1 MKEKTYTDNVKTH
14 SKDRTSSVSI
24 ASLPTIL
31 IVLIT
36 LAAGLGLG
44 YLLFGGQAGGG
55 KDGSRDGK
63 SSVSTS
69 VSTSGST
76 DDASS
81 ETTYTCS
88 MHPQI
93 RQPEPGIC
101 PICEMD
107 LIPVSRNGTSSVS
120 TSDPLVF
127 TMTREAARLA
137 NIQTT
142 QLGATGSE
150 RTEVPVSGRLAAD
163 ERRLAS
169 QTTHIPGR
177 IEALYVTFTG
187 EQVREGQRLATIYSP
202 ELITAQQ
209 ELLQAISY
217 QGPDSELAQAA
228 RQKLTYWKLPAEWI
242 DEVIAEGEVRETID
256 IRAERSGVVADRKV
270 AVGDYVQRGGVLFTL
285 VDLSGLWVLLD
296 VYEEDL
302 AKINVG
308 DRVRFTTSAVPGQ
321 FFTARLSFIDPL
333 IDPQT
338 RTATARAEIRN
349 SSNRLKPDMLLRGT
363 IIGDQPASGE
373 QLVVPASAV
382 LWTGKRSVVYTRE
395 TGTSVPSFRFRE
407 IILGERVGNGYLVED
422 GLNPGEEVVTNGAFV
437 IDAAAQLNNQA
448 SMMNREVVLEGQE
461 VDDSAPDFRTVTDGA
476 FREGVGRLVTD
487 YIALK
492 DAFVATD
499 APQAADAAKTM
510 QNQLGR
516 IPADLL
522 TGEAYDFWQQQKG
535 ALASHLQQI
544 TASSEVGKQRQQ
556 FEFVSNLMIDL
567 VRAFGSQEKPVYV
580 QHCPMAF
587 NDRGADWLAY
597 EDQILNPYFG
607 DQMLRCGVVQDSIK

>member
-1 MKEKTYTDNVKTH
+1 MKQQHTDHVKTQNI
-14 SKDRTSSVSI
+14 TSQHI
-24 ASLPTIL
+24 IL
-31 IVLIT
+31 IALIT

-44 YLLFGGQAGGG
+44 YLLFGGKAGAE
-55 KDGSRDGK
+55 
-63 SSVSTS
+63 T
-69 VSTSGST
+69 
-76 DDASS
+76 ASNQPHEHS
-81 ETTYTCS
+81 ETMNADGETVYTCS

-93 RQPEPGIC
+93 RQPEPGVC

-107 LIPVSRNGTSSVS
+107 LIPVSENAS
-120 TSDPLVF
+120 SDPLVF
-127 TMTREAARLA
+127 TMTKEAARLS

-142 QLGATGSE
+142 KLGDTGSE
-150 RTEVPVSGRLAAD
+150 RVEVPVSGRLAAD

-177 IEALYVTFTG
+177 IEALYVSFTG
-187 EQVREGQRLATIYSP
+187 EEVREGQRLATIYSP

-209 ELLQAISY
+209 ELLQAISF
-217 QGPDSELAQAA
+217 QGADSELAGAA
-228 RQKLTYWKLPAEWI
+228 RRKLEYWKLPAEWI
-242 DEVIAEGEVRETID
+242 DEVIAAGEVRETID
-256 IRAERSGVVADRKV
+256 IVADQAGVVADRKV
-270 AVGDYVQRGGVLFTL
+270 AVGDYVQRGGVLFNL
-285 VDLSGLWVLLD
+285 VDLSRLWVLLD
-296 VYEEDL
+296 VYEDDL
-302 AKINVG
+302 AKVNVG
-308 DRVRFTTSAVPGQ
+308 DRVRFSTSAIPGQ
-321 FFTARLSFIDPL
+321 FFTTRISFIDPL
-333 IDPQT
+333 IDPKT

-349 SSNRLKPDMLLRGT
+349 RGSRLKPDMLLKGT
-363 IIGDQPASGE
+363 IIGDKPAEGE
-373 QLVVPASAV
+373 QLIVPASAV

-395 TGTSVPSFRFRE
+395 AGTSVPSFRFRE

-422 GLNPGEEVVTNGAFV
+422 GLNAGEEVVTNGAFV

-461 VDDSAPDFRTVTDGA
+461 AREDAPDFREVTDGA
-476 FREGVGRLVTD
+476 FRTGMNRLIAR
-487 YIALK
+487 YITLK

-499 APQAADAAKTM
+499 APQAAEAAEAM
-510 QNQLGR
+510 QKQLEQ

-522 TGEAYDFWQQQKG
+522 TGAAYDFWQQQKG
-535 ALASHLQQI
+535 ALQSHLQNVS
-544 TASSEVGKQRQQ
+544 TASEVGKQRQQ

-567 VRAFGSQEKPVYV
+567 VRAFGSQDKPVYV

>member
-1 MKEKTYTDNVKTH
+1 MKRKKVKTQHLASQPDNVKTQH
-14 SKDRTSSVSI
+14 L
-24 ASLPTIL
+24 ASQQTIL
-31 IVLIT
+31 IALIT

-44 YLLFGGQAGGG
+44 YLVFGGQAAGIEGAS
-55 KDGSRDGK
+55 KDGK
-63 SSVSTS
+63 SSVSS
-69 VSTSGST
+69 V
-76 DDASS
+76 
-81 ETTYTCS
+81 YTCS

-107 LIPVSRNGTSSVS
+107 LIPVSKDGKSSVS
-120 TSDPLVF
+120 SDPLVF

-142 QLGATGSE
+142 KLDATGSE
-150 RTEVPVSGRLAAD
+150 RIEVPVSGRLAAD

-177 IEALYVTFTG
+177 IEALFVSFTG
-187 EQVREGQRLATIYSP
+187 EEVTEGQRLATIYSP
-202 ELITAQQ
+202 DLITAQQ
-209 ELLQAISY
+209 ELLQAISF
-217 QGPDSELAQAA
+217 QGADSDLARAA
-228 RQKLTYWKLPAEWI
+228 RRKLEYWKLPAAWI
-242 DEVIAEGEVRETID
+242 DEVIAAGEVRETID
-256 IRAERSGVVADRKV
+256 IVADQAGVVAARKV
-270 AVGDYVQRGGVLFTL
+270 AVGDYVPRGGVLFTL
-285 VDLSGLWVLLD
+285 VDLSRLWVMLD
-296 VYEEDL
+296 VYEDDL
-302 AKINVG
+302 SKVNVG
-308 DRVRFTTSAVPGQ
+308 DRVRFTTPAVPGQ
-321 FFTARLSFIDPL
+321 GFTARLSFIDPL

-338 RTATARAEIRN
+338 RTATVRAEIRN
-349 SSNRLKPDMLLRGT
+349 RGNRLKPDMLLRGT
-363 IIGDQPASGE
+363 IIADKPAGGE

-382 LWTGKRSVVYTRE
+382 LWTGKRSVVYTKE
-395 TGTSVPSFRFRE
+395 AGTSVPSFRFRE
-407 IILGERVGNGYLVED
+407 ITLGERVGNGYLVAD
-422 GLNPGEEVVTNGAFV
+422 GLNSGEEVVTNGAFV

-461 VDDSAPDFRTVTDGA
+461 ARQETPDFREVTDGA
-476 FREGVGRLVTD
+476 FRQGMNGLVAE
-487 YIALK
+487 YIELK

-499 APQAADAAKTM
+499 APQASAKAGAM
-510 QNQLGR
+510 QEQLTQ

-535 ALASHLQQI
+535 ALQSHLQNI
-544 TASSEVGKQRQQ
+544 SDASEVGQQRQQ

>member
-1 MKEKTYTDNVKTH
+1 MKEKNTNHGKTQGF
-14 SKDRTSSVSI
+14 

-31 IVLIT
+31 IALIT
-36 LAAGLGLG
+36 LAIGLGLG
-44 YLLFGGQAGGG
+44 YLLFGGQDGAG
-55 KDGSRDGK
+55 RDGK
-63 SSVSTS
+63 SSVSTAA
-69 VSTSGST
+69 T
-76 DDASS
+76 DTPS

-107 LIPVSRNGTSSVS
+107 LIPVSKDGKSSVS
-120 TSDPLVF
+120 SDPLVF

-142 QLGATGSE
+142 KLDATGSE
-150 RTEVPVSGRLAAD
+150 RIEVPVSGRLARD

-187 EQVREGQRLATIYSP
+187 EQVQAGDRLATIYSP

-209 ELLQAISY
+209 ELLQAISF
-217 QGPDSELAQAA
+217 QGPESDLAQAA
-228 RQKLTYWKLPAEWI
+228 RHKLEYWKLPAEWI
-242 DEVIAEGEVRETID
+242 DEVIAAGEVRETID
-256 IRAERSGVVADRKV
+256 IVADQAGVVADRKV
-270 AVGDYVQRGGVLFTL
+270 AVGDYVQRGGVLYTL
-285 VDLSGLWVLLD
+285 VDLSRLWVLLD
-296 VYEEDL
+296 VYEDDL
-302 AKINVG
+302 AQVNVG
-308 DRVRFTTSAVPGQ
+308 DRVRFTTPAVPGQ
-321 FFTARLSFIDPL
+321 VFTARLSFIDPL

-349 SSNRLKPDMLLRGT
+349 SSNRLKPDMLVRGT
-363 IIGDQPASGE
+363 IIGDQLAGGE
-373 QLVVPASAV
+373 QLIVPASAV

-395 TGTSVPSFRFRE
+395 AGTTVPSFRFRE
-407 IILGERVGNGYLVED
+407 IILGERIGNGYLVEE

-461 VDDSAPDFRTVTDGA
+461 ARDEAPDFREVTDGA
-476 FREGVGRLVTD
+476 FQEGMNRLVAR
-487 YIALK
+487 YIELK

-499 APQAADAAKTM
+499 APRASVQATAM
-510 QNQLGR
+510 QEQLAQ

-535 ALASHLQQI
+535 ALQSHLQSI
-544 TASSEVGKQRQQ
+544 SGASEVGQQRQQ

-607 DQMLRCGVVQDSIK
+607 EQMLRCGVVEDSIK